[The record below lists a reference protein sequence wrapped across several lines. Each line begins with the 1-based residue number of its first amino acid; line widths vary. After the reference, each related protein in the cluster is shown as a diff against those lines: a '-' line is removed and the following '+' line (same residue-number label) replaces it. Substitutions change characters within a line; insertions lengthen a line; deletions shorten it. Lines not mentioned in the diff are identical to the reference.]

1 MWAIIS
7 AKFREYLRDVTLHRL
22 LCDGEPIRDRLS
34 MSVTSGRCNRN
45 CSMACCP
52 LEGRPIVWGF
62 FKELI
67 KQRLSDQDETAYRMP
82 RTGGFWSLQI

>member
-1 MWAIIS
+1 MCPIIS
-7 AKFREYLRDVTLHRL
+7 AKFREYIRDVTLHRL

-34 MSVTSGRCNRN
+34 MSVTSNRN
-45 CSMACCP
+45 CSMACRP

-67 KQRLSDQDETAYRMP
+67 KQRLSDQDETAYRDAP
-82 RTGGFWSLQI
+82 HWRVLEFADLN